1 MSIIKICPDC
11 GRAYA
16 EGSEPTKVW
25 GHNFKNSITKC
36 NHIHEFEVDDDMI
49 PILVVL
55 WEKGYT
61 TTYSCSGHFVHTQYG
76 MDNNLCS
83 TDIPDSMYITVK
95 YKLNHGTDL
104 MKKVINVRFK
114 DFQIR
119 SDRLSMEWE
128 NSDDPGSK
136 SFTIR
141 NSEKYLS
148 IANHT
153 YEGRED
159 YDYATY
165 AITRYELLTD
175 LMRFVVNLPDVN
187 R

>member
-1 MSIIKICPDC
+1 
-11 GRAYA
+11 
-16 EGSEPTKVW
+16 
-25 GHNFKNSITKC
+25 
-36 NHIHEFEVDDDMI
+36 
-49 PILVVL
+49 
-55 WEKGYT
+55 
-61 TTYSCSGHFVHTQYG
+61 
-76 MDNNLCS
+76 
-83 TDIPDSMYITVK
+83 MYITVK
-95 YKLNHGTDL
+95 YNLNHGIDL

-128 NSDDPGSK
+128 NSNDPGSK

-153 YEGRED
+153 YEGKED

-165 AITRYELLTD
+165 VITRYELLAD
-175 LMRFVVNLPDVN
+175 LMRFVVNLPDIN